1 MSGVVPAGP
10 RRLAGLA
17 IQALSLYRKMLRGVR
32 TKPAEMQPELREYA
46 RTEFDTY
53 RNLSPKNYMRIEH
66 LMRKGTKQLEMFL
79 RPEFKGLGI
88 HAGGSSGI
96 ANSSSSIGSRS
107 GSVSS
112 STPHSSS

>member
-46 RTEFDTY
+46 RTEFDLY

-66 LMRKGTKQLEMFL
+66 LMRKGAKQLEMFL
-79 RPEFKGLGI
+79 RPEFKGI
-88 HAGGSSGI
+88 NPNGSPGT
-96 ANSSSSIGSRS
+96 ANSSSSIGRQSSTVR
-107 GSVSS
+107 SS
-112 STPHSSS
+112 SSPHASS